1 MLDVVYFGNYSAY
14 GLAPLPVLQRHARV
28 VGVVEGGY
36 VATHGGEA
44 RFRGLLGPLR
54 RRLLRH
60 SPYLHARAAGLPATF
75 WTKDRVDE
83 VEARL
88 RAWKPD
94 LAVVASFPGL
104 LPERIL
110 SIPRLGFVNI
120 HPSALPLHRG
130 PDPVSWIY
138 LEGHTESAM
147 TLHRL
152 DAGEDTGDI
161 LAQAPLA
168 IPPDMTPARFL
179 QVAMGACL
187 ELLPGVLEGLERGT
201 LQGRPQAHLPCPQRG
216 RRLKAGEDPY
226 RLETWSLD
234 HSARALHLLG
244 DVRPAALTTGAAARH
259 AWRFLGTE
267 AGPAGEL
274 PAGALGKD
282 DRGWFLAHRE
292 GKLRVAPVSDW
303 KGALKGRLLKLI
315 LG

>member
-1 MLDVVYFGNYSAY
+1 MLDVAYFGNYSAY
-14 GLAPLPVLQRHARV
+14 GLAPLPVLLRHARV

-36 VATHGGEA
+36 VATHGAEA

-60 SPYLHARAAGLPATF
+60 SPYLHAQAQGIPATF
-75 WTKDRVDE
+75 WTKARVDE
-83 VEARL
+83 VEAQL

-94 LAVVASFPGL
+94 VAVVASFPGL

-110 SIPRLGFVNI
+110 KIPRLGFVNI

-138 LEGHTESAM
+138 LEGHAESAM

-161 LAQAPLA
+161 LAQAPIQ

-179 QVAMGACL
+179 QVAMAECL
-187 ELLPGVLEGLERGT
+187 RMLPDVLSGLEAGT
-201 LQGRPQAHLPCPQRG
+201 QPSRPQAHLPCPQRG

-226 RLETWSLD
+226 RLDQWSLD
-234 HSARALHLLG
+234 RSARALHLLG
-244 DVRPAALTTGAAARH
+244 DLRPAALAQGAAAQQV
-259 AWRFLGTE
+259 WRFLGAE
-267 AGPAGEL
+267 PGPSGDL
-274 PAGALGKD
+274 PPGALGRD
-282 DRGWFLAHRE
+282 AHGWYLSHRE
-292 GKLRVAPVSDW
+292 GKLRVAQVHDW
-303 KGALKGRLLKLI
+303 KGALKGRVLRLI